1 MDLDDDDHPVAVA
14 SGVITKQVLEI
25 ANIIERGAAVGVVPA
40 FPWKYV
46 KPFFKVIPDAVYR
59 KLK

>member
-1 MDLDDDDHPVAVA
+1 
-14 SGVITKQVLEI
+14 
-25 ANIIERGAAVGVVPA
+25 VVPA